1 MNTYRIRTYWSV
13 TAMVDVEGDSLED
26 AIEKLDDMGLPPNTS
41 YVEDS
46 FESVEEDSYQ
56 IQ

>member
-1 MNTYRIRTYWSV
+1 MPTYRIRTYWSV
-13 TAMVDVEGDSLED
+13 TDMVDVEGDSLED
-26 AIEKLDDMGLPPNTS
+26 AIGKLDDMGLPPNPS